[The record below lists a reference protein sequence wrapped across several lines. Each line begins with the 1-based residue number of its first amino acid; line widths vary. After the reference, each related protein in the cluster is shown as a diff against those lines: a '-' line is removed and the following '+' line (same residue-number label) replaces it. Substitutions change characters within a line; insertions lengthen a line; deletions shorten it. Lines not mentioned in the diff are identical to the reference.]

1 MNIHWYGQSAF
12 LLTTS
17 GGTRLLIDP
26 YNRFLGY
33 RMPSSIEADVV
44 LVTHDHKDHNQIQV
58 AQGDYLLCNQPLAYE
73 KNDVKIRGVRTYHD
87 NQGGAKRGPNLVF
100 VIEADGLRIAH
111 CGDLGHLLT
120 DEQLAEIGPVDIL
133 IVPAGGRMVLGA
145 QGAAD
150 VMRQLKPTVGIP
162 MHYRTKAL
170 GLLGKLLFE
179 KADNFVAASG
189 SPSRTAKELDVSRE
203 TLGDYAGVVVMQ
215 YE

>member
-1 MNIHWYGQSAF
+1 MHIHWYGQSAF

-17 GGTRLLIDP
+17 SGTRLLIDP
-26 YNRFLGY
+26 YNRMLGY
-33 RMPSSIEADVV
+33 RMPSAIETDIV

-58 AQGDYLLCNQPLAYE
+58 ATGDYMLCNQPLEYA
-73 KNDVKIRGVRTYHD
+73 KKDVKIRGVRTYHD

-111 CGDLGHLLT
+111 CGDLGHQLSP
-120 DEQLAEIGPVDIL
+120 EQLAEIGPVDIAIL
-133 IVPAGGRMVLGA
+133 PAGGKMVLGG

-150 VMRQLKPTVGIP
+150 VMRQLKPTIAIP

-170 GLLGKLLFE
+170 GILGKLLFE

-189 SPSRTAKELDVSRE
+189 LPSRTAKELDVTRE